1 MQSGLFAHAAS
12 RWGSRQG
19 ENLATSALVYLL
31 NTYDSA
37 ATEFHAV
44 LGQLVN
50 DPRFERK
57 LRFVEQ
63 LVGDSGRIDAAGL
76 GQQHEHRVLIECKFD
91 ATLGDTQI
99 SGYLSELS
107 TPGILLFLVPRNR
120 RREILNQVATVLGL
134 EQLEFIETDGFLSCR
149 TGSGAEV
156 VAVADWHTVLDIFD
170 GSCSDVGFLAEAA
183 QLRSYVDRMTG
194 DGFTPL
200 TAEELSGRVG
210 TRWRQFVDLITEA
223 IDKAEDAIP
232 EFEGDGQLAAGRGSV
247 GRYLRIGPLRMWAGV
262 WTGPW
267 SDTADT
273 PLWLQF
279 KGAAR
284 LSVNEARMALAGYEG
299 EGFGPV
305 FERNGEV
312 LVPLYLRCA
321 ADRDEVVRGLV
332 DQLAAVVRAVGSAT
346 AAEET
351 ATSLDDVPHAGGP
364 AC

>member
-1 MQSGLFAHAAS
+1 
-12 RWGSRQG
+12 
-19 ENLATSALVYLL
+19 LVYLL

-37 ATEFHAV
+37 ATEFLGV

-107 TPGILLFLVPRNR
+107 SPGILLFLVPRNR
-120 RREILNQVATVLGL
+120 RRETLNQVATVLGL
-134 EQLEFIETDGFLSCR
+134 EHLDFIEADGFWSCQ

-156 VAVADWHTVLDIFD
+156 VAVADWHRVLDILE
-170 GSCSDVGFLAEAA
+170 GSSGDVGLLAEAA

-194 DGFTPL
+194 DDFTPL
-200 TAEELSGRVG
+200 VAEDLSGRVG
-210 TRWRQFVDLITEA
+210 TRWRQFVDLFAEA
-223 IDKAEDAIP
+223 VEEAEAAIP
-232 EFEGDGQLAAGRGSV
+232 ELEGDGQLAAGREFV
-247 GRYLRIGPLRMWAGV
+247 GRNLRIGPLRVWGGV

-279 KGAAR
+279 TGTER
-284 LSVNEARMALAGYEG
+284 LSVTEARMVLAGYEG
-299 EGFGPV
+299 EGPGGV
-305 FERNGEV
+305 FERNGQV